1 MNVAFDP
8 WIPVVTLEGKPK
20 LASLCE
26 VLTEGHLLADLAVR
40 PHERVALMR
49 LFLCV
54 AHAALDGP
62 RDYDEWCEVPK
73 RLPDA
78 ARKYLETWKD
88 SFELFHP
95 TKPWLQVAGLK
106 SDRDGA
112 EIWTPVSKLSFFLA
126 TGENTT
132 LFDHDGMNGSNRK
145 ISIESVIV
153 SLVAFQ
159 SFSVGGLMG
168 RAYWGGELCGT
179 PADPKKAN
187 GPVKSEDG
195 PCVSGS
201 MLHALIRR
209 EDILHSI
216 AANLPSYEGVHF
228 HSGASKPIGRP
239 VWEKFP
245 SSTNDEVS
253 RRNAS
258 GSHLGRLMP
267 LTRFVR
273 IDPDGRGMILGNG
286 IEYVPFKRSPE
297 KGKPPVE
304 TGESPE
310 LTATIVVSKSGKK
323 ESRSLLSYKPGKSFW
338 RELASIVVRRNAEG
352 TGGPLSLRSLGEGYD
367 CDLVVSALA
376 RDQATIVDTTES
388 VYTVP
393 ARLRSQDGLNAYQA
407 GVQESEQISWR
418 LGEAIDLYRST
429 LDGGW
434 DSRVKS
440 AGPSKN
446 DLLARLHGTAS
457 MSYWTRVE
465 IQLGLL
471 MTHINALGSEHAEST
486 RSAWREM
493 LWRAARDAYATVSG
507 QETPRQ
513 IKAFA
518 EGWKSLQSRPKG
530 QNETPKKKGGKK

>member
-8 WIPVVTLEGKPK
+8 WIPVVTLDGKPK

-62 RDYDEWCEVPK
+62 KDYDEWCEVPK

-78 ARKYLETWKD
+78 AKKYLETWKD

-112 EIWTPVSKLSFFLA
+112 EIWTPLSKLSFFLA

-132 LFDHDGMNGSNRK
+132 LFDHEGMNGSNRNL
-145 ISIESVIV
+145 SIESTIV
-153 SLVAFQ
+153 SMVAFQ
-159 SFSVGGLMG
+159 AFSVGGLMG
-168 RAYWGGELCGT
+168 RTYWGGELCGT

-195 PCVSGS
+195 PCVSSS
-201 MLHALIRR
+201 MLHGLIRR
-209 EDILHSI
+209 ENILHSV
-216 AANLPSYEGVHF
+216 AANLPSYEDVHF
-228 HSGASKPIGRP
+228 HSGDSKPIGRP

-245 SSTNDEVS
+245 TSINDEAA
-253 RRNAS
+253 RTNAS
-258 GSHLGRLMP
+258 KSYLGRLMP
-267 LTRFVR
+267 LTRYVR

-286 IEYVPFKRSPE
+286 IEYVPFKRSLE
-297 KGKPPVE
+297 KGKPPIE
-304 TGESPE
+304 TGEPPE
-310 LTATIVVSKSGKK
+310 LTATVVVSRSGKK
-323 ESRSLLSYKPGKSFW
+323 ENRSLLSYQPGKSFW
-338 RELASIVVRRNAEG
+338 RELASIVVCRNAEG
-352 TGGPLSLRSLGEGYD
+352 TGGPLSLRSLGEGAA
-367 CDLVVSALA
+367 CDLVISALA
-376 RDQATIVDTTES
+376 RDQATIADATES
-388 VYTVP
+388 VYHIP
-393 ARLRSQDGLNAYQA
+393 ARLRSQEGLGAYQG
-407 GVQESEQISWR
+407 GVQEAEQISWH
-418 LGEAIDLYRST
+418 LGDAIEKFRST

-434 DSRVKS
+434 EGRVKS

-446 DLLARLHGTAS
+446 DLLGKLHGTGA

-465 IQLGLL
+465 TQLGLL
-471 MTHINALGSEHAEST
+471 LAHIEALDSDRAEST
-486 RSAWREM
+486 RKDWREM
-493 LWRAARDAYATVSG
+493 LWQSARDAYASVCG

-513 IKAFA
+513 IKAFT
-518 EGWKSLQSRPKG
+518 EGWKELDSRPKV
-530 QNETPKKKGGKK
+530 QDKTPKRKGAKK